1 MKKLAVLLFLLLAA
15 RAAGAADVVVS
26 TLPATPLIER
36 TKSGQ
41 ALNFDLLIENKTAEK
56 LTLVG
61 IEASVLDVNGA
72 LVVQRRLASN
82 GDSIATIPNR
92 TVEPGGKLVVF
103 NPFAEFDGGIEL
115 TTLRYDLTFG
125 EQHASV
131 TVKPLAYETKAALVL
146 PVGGRVFVHDGHD
159 FYSHHRR
166 LDITG
171 DMTTAL
177 HIDSNMSRYAYDF
190 TVVDEQGRMH
200 TGNGDEN
207 EQWLGFGKPVV
218 APADGVVV
226 RSASDRPDGSQAKR
240 APLDFEG
247 VMKDLTLIF
256 GNYAI
261 LDHGNG
267 EFSLLGHMRQG
278 SVTVKPGDR
287 VKRGQPIG
295 AIGCSGDAM
304 FPHLHYQLQ
313 RDAATGEGL
322 PSPFN
327 DFRRFTGQS
336 FVKVNRGH
344 VDSGDVVLSTFRTPF
359 LPK

>member
-1 MKKLAVLLFLLLAA
+1 MKKTVVLLFLLLAA
-15 RAAGAADVVVS
+15 RAARGADVVVS

-41 ALNFDLLIENKTAEK
+41 ALNFDLLIENKSAEK
-56 LTLVG
+56 LTLDE
-61 IEASVLDVNGA
+61 IEVSVLGANDA

-82 GDSIATIPNR
+82 GDSIATLPNR

-103 NPFAEFDGGIEL
+103 NPFAEFDSGVDL
-115 TTLRYDLTFG
+115 ASLRYDLTFG
-125 EQHASV
+125 ERHAGL
-131 TVKPLAYETKAALVL
+131 TVKPVAYTTKAALIL
-146 PVGGRVFVHDGHD
+146 PVGGRLFVHDGHD

-171 DMTTAL
+171 GMTTAL
-177 HIDSNMSRYAYDF
+177 HIDSNMTRYAYDF
-190 TVVDEQGRMH
+190 TVIDEQGRMH
-200 TGNGDEN
+200 RGGGDDN
-207 EQWLGFGKPVV
+207 ADWYGFGQPVV

-226 RSASDRPDGSQAKR
+226 KAASDRPDGSQSKR
-240 APLDFEG
+240 APLDFEA

-267 EFSLLGHMRQG
+267 EFSLLGHMKQG

-287 VKRGQPIG
+287 VKRGQAIG
-295 AIGCSGDAM
+295 AIGCSGDSM

-313 RDAATGEGL
+313 RDAGTGEGL

-327 DFRRFTGQS
+327 DYRRFTGKS
-336 FVKVNRGH
+336 WVTVKRGH
-344 VDSGDVVLSTFRTPF
+344 VDSGDVVQSR
-359 LPK
+359 